1 MDGATLRTPEVHK
14 QEYSQ
19 NLQLGETL
27 RSQELLFG
35 VDGVEVGVGMAEM
48 MNGVEVGVGMAEMMP
63 ADR

>member
-1 MDGATLRTPEVHK
+1 MLQTLEVHK

-27 RSQELLFG
+27 RSQELLSG

-48 MNGVEVGVGMAEMMP
+48 MDGVEVGVGMTEMMSV
-63 ADR
+63 DR